1 MAGTGLFTVVLAV
14 ALLLPGT
21 ESEVVVATLA
31 VLFKV
36 PLAVGLTT
44 KVTVAFAP
52 LLIVPRLQLT
62 VVVPLQV
69 P

>member
-1 MAGTGLFTVVLAV
+1 LFTVVLAV

-21 ESEVVVATLA
+21 GSVAVVVTLA
-31 VLFKV
+31 VLLKAALV
-36 PLAVGLTT
+36 AVGLTI

-52 LLIVPRLQLT
+52 LLIVPRLQVT